1 MLPKEELDNF
11 VFSAPKMRAFEWND
25 ETNDI
30 DIIELVTPVKLAPVG
45 TKPKPIKWNVHK
57 QRLRVTMEDVKLVTI
72 IRLKNSGLPI
82 TISRRFRRL
91 VNTPEMD
98 KLVLSLARYFD
109 AYFESMRYEET
120 VAESLFLPTSN
131 QMIKIKQMK
140 QQVNVWLV
148 GAAEAYANLLM
159 IAHTDYFEQQQKKR
173 NARYP
178 IDPDKEKQREHEL
191 FETIYWY
198 LVFCVWVIMNRKRF
212 ETICSEVGWFIRSE
226 MFNSL
231 GRVGPE
237 QLVRRSSRIELVQEI
252 YERDLPRA
260 RMISQHSPAL
270 RILRH
275 HPRDQSAYLFGNV
288 GTNNTDKRIARILVD
303 AKLLN
308 HRDIESDS
316 VGILGKP
323 RSDYDEML
331 IPEEETENKKC

>member
-1 MLPKEELDNF
+1 
-11 VFSAPKMRAFEWND
+11 
-25 ETNDI
+25 
-30 DIIELVTPVKLAPVG
+30 
-45 TKPKPIKWNVHK
+45 
-57 QRLRVTMEDVKLVTI
+57 
-72 IRLKNSGLPI
+72 
-82 TISRRFRRL
+82 
-91 VNTPEMD
+91 
-98 KLVLSLARYFD
+98 
-109 AYFESMRYEET
+109 
-120 VAESLFLPTSN
+120 
-131 QMIKIKQMK
+131 MIKIKQMK

-252 YERDLPRA
+252 YERDL
-260 RMISQHSPAL
+260 
-270 RILRH
+270 
-275 HPRDQSAYLFGNV
+275 
-288 GTNNTDKRIARILVD
+288 
-303 AKLLN
+303 
-308 HRDIESDS
+308 
-316 VGILGKP
+316 
-323 RSDYDEML
+323 
-331 IPEEETENKKC
+331 